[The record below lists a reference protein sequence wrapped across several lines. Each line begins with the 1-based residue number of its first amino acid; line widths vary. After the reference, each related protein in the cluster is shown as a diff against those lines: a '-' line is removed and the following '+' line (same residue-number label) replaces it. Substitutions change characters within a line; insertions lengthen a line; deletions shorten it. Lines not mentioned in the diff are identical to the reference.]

1 MVTAVNLTNG
11 VAVGEEMDA
20 SETAP
25 PEVRLVSVNT
35 AARLLDIGR
44 TTTFCLGPPLHLA
57 RPRVRD
63 GPREGDGVAP
73 EVHIFPSQGDQ
84 RPPPGPHGGGQ
95 LNEYPEICGSHQ
107 LHGPHLSHIRD
118 GQRAGLHPWRIGR

>member
-63 GPREGDGVAP
+63 GREKVMVSRPRSTSFHRRATSVPAWP
-73 EVHIFPSQGDQ
+73 PRW
-84 RPPPGPHGGGQ
+84 RPI
-95 LNEYPEICGSHQ
+95 E
-107 LHGPHLSHIRD
+107 
-118 GQRAGLHPWRIGR
+118 